1 VSSARKAAEA
11 HFRTPAKKLEW
22 RPPAQ
27 DALEASLPDSFREQ
41 CQCLPLSRR
50 RPAFL
55 IVIAPTL
62 EARQRIWNDVP
73 VAWRPEVEKAVGLML
88 GAMLGTG
95 TAASIERGLAFVPA
109 QLIATV
115 RKYAFE
121 VWRKRNE

>member
-1 VSSARKAAEA
+1 MSSARKAAEA
-11 HFRTPAKKLEW
+11 HFRTPANKLES

-27 DALEASLPDSFREQ
+27 EALEASLPDYFREQ
-41 CQCLPLSRR
+41 CKQLPHSRR

-55 IVIAPTL
+55 IVVAPTL

-88 GAMLGTG
+88 GAVLGTG
-95 TAASIERGLAFVPA
+95 TAASIERALATVPA
-109 QLIATV
+109 QLVATV
-115 RKYAFE
+115 RKYSFE